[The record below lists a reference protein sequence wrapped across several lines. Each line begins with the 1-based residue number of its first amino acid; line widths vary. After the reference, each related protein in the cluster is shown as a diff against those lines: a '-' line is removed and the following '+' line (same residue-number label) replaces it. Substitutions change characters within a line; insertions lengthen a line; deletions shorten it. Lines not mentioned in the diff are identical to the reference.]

1 MFDQIFF
8 LHFQQQ
14 SLIAEA
20 EVPAGATEE
29 EVAAATT
36 VGSTVALN
44 GGPQKAADGD
54 LEVGSGTGILIHL
67 GAKLC
72 DWAVG
77 QAGAGC
83 YSWAA
88 MSSNDAAAV
97 VAQQLPELPKSQSTQ
112 PQPYTAWCQK
122 IPPY

>member
-1 MFDQIFF
+1 MFLSCLIKYFF

-20 EVPAGATEE
+20 EVPEGATEE

-54 LEVGSGTGILIHL
+54 LEVGSG
-67 GAKLC
+67 KR
-72 DWAVG
+72 
-77 QAGAGC
+77 
-83 YSWAA
+83 S
-88 MSSNDAAAV
+88 
-97 VAQQLPELPKSQSTQ
+97 PE
-112 PQPYTAWCQK
+112 YRVD
-122 IPPY
+122 

>member
-1 MFDQIFF
+1 MKLFIPVALDVLILFDHIFF

-20 EVPAGATEE
+20 EVPEGAIEE
-29 EVAAATT
+29 EVAAATA

-88 MSSNDAAAV
+88 MSSNDSKTRY
-97 VAQQLPELPKSQSTQ
+97 LQSTG
-112 PQPYTAWCQK
+112 WIDK
-122 IPPY
+122 VMD